1 MIVFFLGRVNVCMA
15 NVLLVIHLRF
25 TVKIFNDR
33 SSKALEF
40 KITKFHTILA
50 LRQTW
55 GRKAQYREPR
65 ISSVFSKRM
74 FTVTERMFTVTESN
88 IMLSQLEY
96 SSKRRPVGPKSIET
110 HTVNAYHV
118 DELLADKGGV
128 EISVALHEMLCAY
141 SMA

>member
-1 MIVFFLGRVNVCMA
+1 MIVFFLGRVNVCVA

-40 KITKFHTILA
+40 KITKFHTVLA

-65 ISSVFSKRM
+65 ISSVFSKRI
-74 FTVTERMFTVTESN
+74 FTVTESN

-110 HTVNAYHV
+110 HTVNAYNV

-141 SMA
+141 SMV